1 MADESP
7 ALRRHPLPG
16 DVSCTD
22 RWLVV
27 GLHRPARITGWPVVA
42 PATGAAVAW
51 LRVTDGDLRPPVD
64 AGTFLEQRMAERGLA
79 GAAGFLTSAVLSRF
93 ALVTRQYGDHQVRA
107 VATVGMG
114 NARRIGDG
122 PGPSGRIGTINI
134 LCETSFSLTP
144 GAALEALSL
153 ATEARTLAVLEAGIP
168 STLPGAPQAAA
179 TGTGTDSIVIAD
191 PLAGAAPTPYC
202 GKHTVFGHLIG
213 SAVLEAVRTGV
224 RRWQTAGGAV
234 HG

>member
-1 MADESP
+1 MAKAVGIDLGTTNS
-7 ALRRHPLPG
+7 
-16 DVSCTD
+16 
-22 RWLVV
+22 VV
-27 GLHRPARITGWPVVA
+27 
-42 PATGAAVAW
+42 
-51 LRVTDGDLRPPVD
+51 
-64 AGTFLEQRMAERGLA
+64 
-79 GAAGFLTSAVLSRF
+79 
-93 ALVTRQYGDHQVRA
+93 
-107 VATVGMG
+107 
-114 NARRIGDG
+114 
-122 PGPSGRIGTINI
+122 
-134 LCETSFSLTP
+134 
-144 GAALEALSL
+144 
-153 ATEARTLAVLEAGIP
+153 AVLEAGIP